1 MSMAM
6 ATCDGVGHAQTWT
19 RSLALDLQVLLFFT
33 AGFLH
38 LALVAVVFAVRAANL
53 RGKHESESE

>member
-6 ATCDGVGHAQTWT
+6 ALCDDVGHAQTWA
-19 RSLALDLQVLLFFT
+19 RSLVLDLQVLLFFT

-38 LALVAVVFAVRAANL
+38 LALVAVVFAVRATNL
-53 RGKHESESE
+53 QGKRKSE